1 MRLFISILFILVFLL
16 SCTIGEEMQWRV
28 NDEEVSI
35 QLYEPNQID

>member
-1 MRLFISILFILVFLL
+1 MRLLIFILFILAFL
-16 SCTIGEEMQWRV
+16 STCSPGDEMQWRV